1 MGHYKELHG
10 SLYFSR
16 KKNKEPNER
25 WCVLVYPLPEWG
37 LVTCLYTSLFIFYTA
52 DNEEVAKMRYYYTG
66 YSCCGWIPAED
77 GSGKWMYFA
86 TVEEYKEAYAEALC
100 P

>member
-1 MGHYKELHG
+1 LQLTVVEGL
-10 SLYFSR
+10 LFYF
-16 KKNKEPNER
+16 
-25 WCVLVYPLPEWG
+25 
-37 LVTCLYTSLFIFYTA
+37 FTA
-52 DNEEVAKMRYYYTG
+52 DNEEVAKIRYYYTG

-77 GSGKWMYFA
+77 GGGKWMYFA